1 MKTFAL
7 TSLLLLTPIVAQPVM
22 AQSANTQAL
31 DHIVAVV
38 EDSVVLNSEL
48 NQAIK
53 NIETQYAN
61 QPGRLPPR
69 HILEK
74 QVLERLIVTK
84 LQVERA
90 KRGGI
95 TVSDSELDATI
106 NNIARRN
113 NVSREQLQAN
123 LRNDG
128 MDYAT
133 FRRNVREEMTIQRLQ
148 QGIAQSRVNVTDS
161 EVDLLLESQA
171 KNASEVRLGNIL
183 VALPDGATPE
193 QIEIAQKKINGIA
206 KVIAEEQITF
216 EAAAIR
222 FSDAPDALEGGLTD
236 WRDTN
241 TFPPQLVAMLN
252 SMSVG
257 DVSQPLRTPAGYVL
271 IKLSDKREPNQSTE
285 TITQYNTDGIMV
297 AFDKYENE
305 AEAEA
310 QIRKLHQRLANGD
323 EFAEIAREYSDDTIN
338 KAKGGDMG
346 WINAYAYGTAVG
358 DVISNM
364 TAGELSEPFKSES
377 GWHVI
382 RVKETR
388 QQNAADA
395 NARAR
400 AREMIGNR
408 KAEEEYKRF
417 VREMRAEAFVDVLV
431 PGLGMEPKEERSTTE
446 TETTD
451 G

>member
-53 NIETQYAN
+53 NIENQYAS

-106 NNIARRN
+106 NNIAQRN
-113 NVSREQLQAN
+113 NVSRDQLQAN

-285 TITQYNTDGIMV
+285 TVTQYNTDGIMV
-297 AFDKYENE
+297 AFDKYETE

-431 PGLGMEPKEERSTTE
+431 PGLGMEPKEERSTTD